1 MGLVAFVNGKRRR
14 HFAHLILEGRCGDEV
29 FSTDAVLVKQIV
41 FALDKAFS
49 AEDEIG
55 MFP

>member
-14 HFAHLILEGRCGDEV
+14 HFAHLKLEGRCGDEV